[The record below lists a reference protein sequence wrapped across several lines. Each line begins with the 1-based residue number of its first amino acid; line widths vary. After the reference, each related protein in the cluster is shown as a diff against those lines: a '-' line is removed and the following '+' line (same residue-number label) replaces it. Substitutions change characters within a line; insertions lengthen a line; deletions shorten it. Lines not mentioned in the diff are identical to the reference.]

1 MSAGGASRGT
11 MPPGWF
17 VIESALDPNLV
28 LDVPFAIKD
37 AETKVW
43 IHEKNGSDA
52 QMVGSPYPQ
61 ILYCPSGLGLVL
73 IDIQPILETKRD
85 AKAPTFKTP
94 RPTA

>member
-1 MSAGGASRGT
+1 MSAGSGASDGT

-52 QMVGSPYPQ
+52 QLVGSPSFTA
-61 ILYCPSGLGLVL
+61 LLVL
-73 IDIQPILETKRD
+73 VWFLS
-85 AKAPTFKTP
+85 AFHAV
-94 RPTA
+94 